1 MALIFI
7 ALSPLVVI
15 KWRKE
20 KWKEVRQ
27 MIRLLLFIDQLLGV
41 YIYVLV
47 ATAVF
52 SWLIAFNIAN
62 PRNSAVYTISKVLN
76 SATEPLLRPLRRV
89 IPQAGM
95 LDFSFIAL
103 YFGILGIREV
113 VIPNFIDWI
122 SR

>member
-1 MALIFI
+1 MA
-7 ALSPLVVI
+7 
-15 KWRKE
+15 E
-20 KWKEVRQ
+20 EQKWKEVRQ
-27 MIRLLLFIDQLLGV
+27 MIRLLSFIDQLLGV

-113 VIPNFIDWI
+113 VIPNLIDWI